1 MYVTSNFHVLKYQI
15 RKHDPRVYNPARRV
29 IKIIILENE
38 HSYVIKYPFW
48 RFEASSGLG
57 EHGRKGRDY
66 RFTIRH

>member
-15 RKHDPRVYNPARRV
+15 RKHDPGVYIKACRV

-38 HSYVIKYPFW
+38 HFYGIK
-48 RFEASSGLG
+48 RRCCDAVG
-57 EHGRKGRDY
+57 GRDY